1 MLIQTIL
8 GSVIVG
14 SMAGIYKI
22 IKNSKDTKEETQIE
36 NIIKY
41 EYYPVE
47 MHDILEDKNIIRYQ
61 YIEGE
66 KEGLNFY
73 LGNNVNAE
81 VGEDEKVKIDLLDGS
96 ILIGGM
102 TGTGK
107 SNILNVLITSLMLT
121 YTKNEVC
128 FLGSDLAC
136 SDVFYFNKYKHFIG
150 VTKTHQGFLDQV
162 KWLEEQYKQRAKILN
177 EANCRNVISY
187 NKKHNKKISYIV
199 FVIDEVV
206 LLTANEKCKKKLHE
220 IMCVGRKYGCYFVL
234 CLQDAT
240 KDTIGKCKMNCP
252 QVIGLKTNDET
263 DSNTVIGKNHNLQDI
278 TIVGRCKI
286 RNKDGVKEVQSYYI
300 DEDEIEELLKHNLKN

>member
-8 GSVIVG
+8 GATIAG
-14 SMAGIYKI
+14 SIAGIYNI
-22 IKNSKDTKEETQIE
+22 LKNSKDAEDKEIIVE
-36 NIIKY
+36 NITKY

-47 MHDILEDKNIIRYQ
+47 MHDILEDKNIFRYQ

-66 KEGLNFY
+66 KEGVNFY

-81 VGEDEKVKIDLLDGS
+81 VGEDEEVKIDLLDGS

-102 TGTGK
+102 TGSGK

-150 VTKTHQGFLDQV
+150 VTSTHQGFLDQV

-187 NKKHNKKISYIV
+187 NKKHNKKLSYII

-220 IMCVGRKYGCYFVL
+220 IMCVGRKYGCYFRL
-234 CLQDAT
+234 W
-240 KDTIGKCKMNCP
+240 
-252 QVIGLKTNDET
+252 
-263 DSNTVIGKNHNLQDI
+263 
-278 TIVGRCKI
+278 
-286 RNKDGVKEVQSYYI
+286 
-300 DEDEIEELLKHNLKN
+300 